1 MAVVLGKRKTRP
13 SEEESAEA
21 LAKAQAIFQRHF
33 ESTFQPLD
41 LAPLSNTAK
50 KNGDGDDEDHGDNE
64 TDTDPSDSEWDG
76 LSGDEDGMPFPFSH
90 HRPDRAQRCHLDEI
104 LEIPR

>member
-33 ESTFQPLD
+33 ESTF
-41 LAPLSNTAK
+41 APLHVAPVQSASRP
-50 KNGDGDDEDHGDNE
+50 GGDEDEDAE
-64 TDTDPSDSEWDG
+64 DLRSDTEGSESEWDG
-76 LSGDEDGMPFPFSH
+76 LSADDDGTHCPASGN
-90 HRPDRAQRCHLDEI
+90 LDWAVKHNALRI
-104 LEIPR
+104 TIR